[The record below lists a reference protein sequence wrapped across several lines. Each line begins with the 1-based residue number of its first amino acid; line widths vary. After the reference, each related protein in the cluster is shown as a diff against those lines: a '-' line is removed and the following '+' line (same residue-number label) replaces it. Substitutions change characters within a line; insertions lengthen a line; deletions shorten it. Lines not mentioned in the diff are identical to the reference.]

1 MVTNEVNLMPWYYS
15 ICGVGFYIYSSAA
28 HFTITLWIHNARAY
42 ISETICRFEL
52 TTQKKS
58 KTY

>member
-28 HFTITLWIHNARAY
+28 HFTITLWIHNATAY
-42 ISETICRFEL
+42 ISENPIHYHL
-52 TTQKKS
+52 S
-58 KTY
+58 I